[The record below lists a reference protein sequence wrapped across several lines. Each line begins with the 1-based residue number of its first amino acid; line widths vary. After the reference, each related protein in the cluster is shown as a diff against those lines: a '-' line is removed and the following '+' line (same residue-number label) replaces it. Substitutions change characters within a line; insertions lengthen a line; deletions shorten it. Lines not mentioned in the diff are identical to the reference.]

1 MAESAKEW
9 IRRALAEPGL
19 PGRKKILDQARK
31 LYPESP
37 EIDWELLFIG
47 HPDPD
52 PPRGRIDYSIIK
64 SFLLDIYRHP
74 ETYTEEKR
82 DRMRTELFRDPLLTK
97 ILEETEQPEEKLRAY
112 LLRLCREY
120 IDIFLAEDRRLTGGI
135 LGLLPGRSREKA
147 IAGEVS
153 GMIRRTAEDPKLSP
167 EERELLREALTRA
180 FSERD
185 AGRNAYLPL

>member
-1 MAESAKEW
+1 M
-9 IRRALAEPGL
+9 EPGL
-19 PGRKKILDQARK
+19 PERKKILDQAKK

-135 LGLLPGRSREKA
+135 LSLLPGRSREKA